1 MRRSSGM
8 TTEKLDTVIPHL
20 LTQFPNVS
28 CTSMYRQCSV
38 HSELVENKV
47 DDSTSSHVAH
57 ILT

>member
-1 MRRSSGM
+1 M